1 MKVIINTART
11 FLQGEVC
18 KGGKKL
24 TDEYTEQAAYCQIN
38 PEDAKTMGVEEGN
51 RVSVKSAGGEVVL
64 NAKITEE
71 IQRGS
76 VMIPL
81 GPWANRIIGAYT
93 FNTGSPYY
101 KGNSGEIEKTNK
113 RVKNVFDIMKLYKK

>member
-1 MKVIINTART
+1 MRVIINTART

-38 PEDAKTMGVEEGN
+38 PLDAEEIDVKEGD
-51 RVSVKSAGGEVVL
+51 RVSLKSAGGEVVL
-64 NAKITEE
+64 NTKVTDE
-71 IQRGS
+71 IQRGT

-81 GPWANRIIGAYT
+81 GPWANRIIGSYT

-101 KGNSGEIEKTNK
+101 KGNVGEIEKTNK
-113 RVKNVFDIMKLYKK
+113 MVKDVFGVMKLYSK

>member
-11 FLQGEVC
+11 FLQGEVV

-24 TDEYTEQAAYCQIN
+24 TDEYTEQAAYCQIH
-38 PEDAKTMGVEEGN
+38 PEDAALIDVKEGDN
-51 RVSVKSAGGEVVL
+51 ISLKSAGGEVFL
-64 NAKITEE
+64 KSKITDE
-71 IQRGS
+71 IQRGC

-81 GPWANRIIGAYT
+81 GPWANRIIGSYT

-101 KGNSGEIEKTNK
+101 KGNVGEIEKTNK
-113 RVKNVFDIMKLYKK
+113 KVKNVFEIMKLYKK